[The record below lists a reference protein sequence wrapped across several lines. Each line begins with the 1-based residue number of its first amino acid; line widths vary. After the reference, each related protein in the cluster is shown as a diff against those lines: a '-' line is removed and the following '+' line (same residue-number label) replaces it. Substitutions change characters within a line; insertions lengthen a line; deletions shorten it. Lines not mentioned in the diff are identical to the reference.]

1 MNKKSTKKGK
11 LLEEELLSPMI
22 HLAKRN
28 RAMGIEKLSKINAK
42 MIEDWVVLQNRK
54 PGKLS
59 CHGL

>member
-11 LLEEELLSPMI
+11 ILEEELLSPMD
-22 HLAKRN
+22 HLALRN
-28 RAMGIEKLSKINAK
+28 RAMGIAKLSKINAK

-59 CHGL
+59 CHK